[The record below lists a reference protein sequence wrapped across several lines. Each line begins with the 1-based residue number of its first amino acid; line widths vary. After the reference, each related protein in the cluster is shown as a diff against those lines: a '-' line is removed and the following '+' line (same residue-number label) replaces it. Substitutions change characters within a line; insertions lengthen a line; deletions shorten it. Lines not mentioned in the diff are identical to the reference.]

1 MLKKFAAC
9 IMAIIMAASCLSA
22 CGNNDTSSQSSSIT
36 DSSSETTDDSST
48 IDVDKLVIPEK
59 KLVING
65 EEVDTDGLVMLTI
78 NDKYDVT
85 FDQYRYFYH
94 YILENSGIDFA
105 DIDEAQREEVFKELK
120 DTVDTLLTNYY
131 SYYALAEANNIEVTD
146 NDKQIVEDTYQEDV
160 DLFGSE
166 EDCEKYYL
174 SMYATSD
181 VVKDM
186 ITQDLLY
193 DKIDNALFGENGT
206 YYVSQ
211 EDFLKFAETEDYA
224 QVKHVLITY
233 SSQAELSDEDAEGF
247 DDLSLSEKLSL
258 KDQAYTA
265 LSEDERSAVM
275 EKAKIKIDEVL
286 KKAESGDDF
295 DELIKTYGWDP
306 GMESSPEGYFI
317 TRDTSFVEQFI
328 DAAFKLKEGEISGV
342 VESNY
347 GYHILKRE
355 PVDMDYVNE
364 NVEELYESYF
374 SEMAS
379 AKATELLEA
388 EINKMTF
395 TYSDEYNGLS
405 YDSIS

>member
-1 MLKKFAAC
+1 M
-9 IMAIIMAASCLSA
+9 
-22 CGNNDTSSQSSSIT
+22 
-36 DSSSETTDDSST
+36 
-48 IDVDKLVIPEK
+48 
-59 KLVING
+59 
-65 EEVDTDGLVMLTI
+65 
-78 NDKYDVT
+78 
-85 FDQYRYFYH
+85 
-94 YILENSGIDFA
+94 
-105 DIDEAQREEVFKELK
+105 KE
-120 DTVDTLLTNYY
+120 
-131 SYYALAEANNIEVTD
+131 I
-146 NDKQIVEDTYQEDV
+146 KQIVEDTYQEDV